1 MDNDLDVEAFFTH
14 CTFPESFWHTN
25 NSIFDVNVHYKGEFV
40 GMVSFSKNNTRWWE
54 QANKDDV
61 WAPWT
66 PTFKDPEELLLY
78 KMKQRKMLI
87 DKLMTAAKKI
97 KECNEL
103 K

>member
-1 MDNDLDVEAFFTH
+1 
-14 CTFPESFWHTN
+14 
-25 NSIFDVNVHYKGEFV
+25 
-40 GMVSFSKNNTRWWE
+40 MVSFSKNNTRWWE

-61 WAPWT
+61 WAQWT

-78 KMKQRKMLI
+78 KMKQRKTLI